1 MGLRLALGETVANIE
16 CRALSVFA
24 QPYALKAVI
33 AGLDPA
39 IHHSRGAQTSLRR
52 AGARVVA
59 CSPPPAPSLLP
70 PYKVGGGPLNRVTLA
85 YSRRQLV
92 VNAAIAAI
100 WSLFSLRPSELI
112 QGFLMQDPN
121 LSQVS
126 LRFFNAV
133 LYGVQLFPNCN
144 LTSMIQRGFEALDA
158 KCSKSGKGI
167 SLCASLG

>member
-1 MGLRLALGETVANIE
+1 SCARTHRRLPKKATRAAVCRSPRLLCDEANENPARGWSAGGVREPWSARGRERMGLRLALGETVANIE

-92 VNAAIAAI
+92 VNAAIA
-100 WSLFSLRPSELI
+100 
-112 QGFLMQDPN
+112 
-121 LSQVS
+121 
-126 LRFFNAV
+126 
-133 LYGVQLFPNCN
+133 
-144 LTSMIQRGFEALDA
+144 
-158 KCSKSGKGI
+158 
-167 SLCASLG
+167 